1 MWLCHNFGVWPASR
15 CTGSPRLQAT
25 TSCLSPTTSLTP
37 LEGALHQAITASYRA
52 ASIPMRAIA
61 QSLKTK
67 RPRWLGRSPLCAT
80 APPAHMSPIV
90 VQSLYR
96 AHPATLGGP
105 APLRLARLLP
115 GNNPIPALPSTTRAM
130 RSPPIST
137 QSPPVSSS
145 HHSPLRHACP
155 LLLQVTSYPA
165 AFIQRRGTLQVYRAG
180 S

>member
-1 MWLCHNFGVWPASR
+1 M
-15 CTGSPRLQAT
+15 
-25 TSCLSPTTSLTP
+25 LT
-37 LEGALHQAITASYRA
+37 LHQAITASYRA
-52 ASIPMRAIA
+52 ASIPMRAFA

-80 APPAHMSPIV
+80 APPAHMSPSV
-90 VQSLYR
+90 VQSHYR

-145 HHSPLRHACP
+145 HHSSYQLSSCIYSAARDSASLPGRFLARLTRYISSAFWH
-155 LLLQVTSYPA
+155 LYLQGG
-165 AFIQRRGTLQVYRAG
+165 FRAG
-180 S
+180 PDVRGSP